1 MALPNLPK
9 LNYQQVLEKKFP
21 KSEWCDWEISDP
33 NDYDT
38 LVWNEEV
45 SASEKPSKEELDR
58 LISKLEGAYSNVF
71 REKRKE
77 EYPPLSEFADAYYW
91 LQEGDDT
98 KMNAYIEKCKEVKNK
113 WPKPKNQLPS

>member
-1 MALPNLPK
+1 MSLPNLPK

-38 LVWNEEV
+38 LVWNTTTCD
-45 SASEKPSKEELDR
+45 KPSKEELDR
-58 LISKLEGAYSNVF
+58 LILKLETSYSNTF

-91 LQEGDDT
+91 LQEGDDS
-98 KMNAYIEKCKEVKNK
+98 KMNTYIQKCKDVKNK
-113 WPKPKNQLPS
+113 YPKPE